1 MDFETRKGEID
12 HLSSSELADLTAA
25 MMILITERAY
35 GRAYGRADI
44 VCILEDCLVGNADSR
59 PASPA
64 PWHVIH
70 DEDLITLH
78 RHDDAKPVLL
88 FTKRN
93 P

>member
-1 MDFETRKGEID
+1 MDFKTRKGEVD
-12 HLSSSELADLTAA
+12 HLSSSELADVAA
-25 MMILITERAY
+25 ALMVLFSARAC
-35 GRAYGRADI
+35 GRADI
-44 VCILEDCLVGNADSR
+44 VRVLENCLVENPDSR

-78 RHDDAKPVLL
+78 RQDDAKPVLL

-93 P
+93 A

>member
-1 MDFETRKGEID
+1 MNFETRKGEID
-12 HLSSSELADLTAA
+12 HLSSSELADLAAA
-25 MMILITERAY
+25 MMVLIRTQSY
-35 GRAYGRADI
+35 DRADI
-44 VCILEDCLVGNADSR
+44 VCVLETCLVGNADCR

-64 PWHVIH
+64 PWHVVH

>member
-1 MDFETRKGEID
+1 VNFETRKGEID
-12 HLSSSELADLTAA
+12 HLSSSELADLAA
-25 MMILITERAY
+25 TMIVLIRERAY
-35 GRAYGRADI
+35 DLDDI
-44 VCILEDCLVGNADSR
+44 VCVLESCLVENADGR
-59 PASPA
+59 NDSPA
-64 PWHVIH
+64 PWHVVH

>member
-1 MDFETRKGEID
+1 MDFETRKGEFD

-25 MMILITERAY
+25 MMFLITHQAH
-35 GRAYGRADI
+35 GRADI
-44 VCILEDCLVGNADSR
+44 VCILEDCLVGNADNR

-88 FTKRN
+88 FMKRN
-93 P
+93 A

>member
-1 MDFETRKGEID
+1 VNFETRKGEID
-12 HLSSSELADLTAA
+12 HLSSSELTDLTAA
-25 MMILITERAY
+25 MMILITE
-35 GRAYGRADI
+35 RAYGRADI
-44 VCILEDCLVGNADSR
+44 VCILEDCLVGNADNR

>member
-1 MDFETRKGEID
+1 MNFETRKGEID
-12 HLSSSELADLTAA
+12 HLSSSELVDLTAA
-25 MMILITERAY
+25 MMILISERAY
-35 GRAYGRADI
+35 SRADI
-44 VCILEDCLVGNADSR
+44 VCILEDCLVGNADRR

-64 PWHVIH
+64 PWHVVH

>member
-1 MDFETRKGEID
+1 MNFETRKGEID
-12 HLSSSELADLTAA
+12 HLSSSELADLAA
-25 MMILITERAY
+25 TMMVLIRERAY
-35 GRAYGRADI
+35 DLDGI
-44 VCILEDCLVGNADSR
+44 VCILETCLVGNADSR

-64 PWHVIH
+64 PWHVVH

>member
-1 MDFETRKGEID
+1 VNFETRKGEID
-12 HLSSSELADLTAA
+12 HLSAEELLDVVATMAT
-25 MMILITERAY
+25 LISERATKHK
-35 GRAYGRADI
+35 DI
-44 VCILEDCLVGNADSR
+44 VCILETCLVENPDRR
-59 PASPA
+59 PDSPA
-64 PWHVIH
+64 PWHVVH

>member
-1 MDFETRKGEID
+1 MNFETRKGEIA
-12 HLSSSELADLTAA
+12 HLSSSELADLAAA
-25 MMILITERAY
+25 MMVLIRTQPC
-35 GRAYGRADI
+35 GRADI
-44 VCILEDCLVGNADSR
+44 VCVLETCLVGNPDSR

-93 P
+93 A

>member
-1 MDFETRKGEID
+1 MDFETRRGEID
-12 HLSSSELADLTAA
+12 HLSSSELADVTAA
-25 MMILITERAY
+25 MMVLISERAH
-35 GRAYGRADI
+35 GRADI
-44 VCILEDCLVGNADSR
+44 VCILENCLVGNPDNR

-88 FTKRN
+88 FMKRN
-93 P
+93 V

>member
-1 MDFETRKGEID
+1 MDYKTTRGEID
-12 HLSSSELADLTAA
+12 HLSSSELADLSAA
-25 MMILITERAY
+25 MMVLISE
-35 GRAYGRADI
+35 RAYGRADI
-44 VCILEDCLVGNADSR
+44 VCVLENCLVGNADSR
-59 PASPA
+59 HASPA